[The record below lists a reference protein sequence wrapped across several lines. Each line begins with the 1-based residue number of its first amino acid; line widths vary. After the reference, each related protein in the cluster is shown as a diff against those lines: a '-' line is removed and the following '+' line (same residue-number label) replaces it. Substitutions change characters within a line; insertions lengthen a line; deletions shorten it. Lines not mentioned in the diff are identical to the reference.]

1 MSDGFLKTKQPLR
14 GKGLLM
20 VSNGTQISG
29 FSQKIGSASSLV
41 VELVSFLGF
50 TRVIVELDALLVVSF
65 LNVPVKIHTKLVL
78 LVDDCRSLLQRI
90 PNSQVLYDLITWPV
104 LNYLNCGIL
113 FYFHLLLY
121 PVRGFVVLD
130 NLEESCFEL
139 FLILCILI
147 SLCTD
152 SWTLGSI

>member
-65 LNVPVKIHTKLVL
+65 LNVPVKIHTKSVL
-78 LVDDCRSLLQRI
+78 LVDDCRSLKYMCIYQNIIITLFSITQKI
-90 PNSQVLYDLITWPV
+90 PK
-104 LNYLNCGIL
+104 
-113 FYFHLLLY
+113 
-121 PVRGFVVLD
+121 
-130 NLEESCFEL
+130 SCFQ
-139 FLILCILI
+139 FP
-147 SLCTD
+147 
-152 SWTLGSI
+152 